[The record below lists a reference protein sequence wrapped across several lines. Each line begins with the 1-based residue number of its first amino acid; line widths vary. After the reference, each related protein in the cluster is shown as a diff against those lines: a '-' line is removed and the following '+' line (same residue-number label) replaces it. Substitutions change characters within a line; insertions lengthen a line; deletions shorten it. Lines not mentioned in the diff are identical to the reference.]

1 VASGTARAKSS
12 YHPVVARA
20 QRANRMCGNLDFAS
34 AASDPRDS
42 ECIVGQPEG
51 IRVPR
56 RGSVLRSVQLA
67 FARQDAK
74 ERGESDDAGRR
85 SDDSYSPRRHWCSMF
100 KPDGEAWVRGLRTD
114 V

>member
-1 VASGTARAKSS
+1 MIGQSMMTTPSVLSGRITSDLS
-12 YHPVVARA
+12 
-20 QRANRMCGNLDFAS
+20 ANRKLS
-34 AASDPRDS
+34 SP
-42 ECIVGQPEG
+42 V
-51 IRVPR
+51 IRR
-56 RGSVLRSVQLA
+56 LVLRSVQLA